1 MKKVVL
7 LGDSIR
13 MGYGASVARNL
24 SDEFSVW
31 QPDDNCRYAQYTYQH
46 LSYDEWNG
54 WASNTENVDIIH
66 WNNGLWDVNHWF
78 EDGPMTPKNFYVDTM
93 VRIAKLLLQR
103 SKIVIFATMTP
114 VRDTNP
120 TIINTEVVD
129 YNQALVPELE
139 KLGVVINDLH
149 TLVAADIPR
158 YILASDHIHLTEDGV
173 SVCAAQVEK
182 VIREQVAKLQ

>member
-13 MGYGASVARNL
+13 MGYGSRVAEML
-24 SDEFSVW
+24 GEEFEVW
-31 QPDDNCRYAQYTYQH
+31 QPNDNCRYAQYTYQH
-46 LSYDEWNG
+46 LSDDEWDG
-54 WASNTENVDIIH
+54 WATNTENVDIIH

-78 EDGPMTPKNFYVDTM
+78 EDGPMTPKEFYVDTM
-93 VRIAKLLLQR
+93 IRIAKLLLR
-103 SKIVIFATMTP
+103 RAKIVIFATITP

-120 TIINTEVVD
+120 TITNSEVID
-129 YNQALVPELE
+129 YNQALIPELK

-149 TLVAADIPR
+149 TLLTADIPR

-173 SVCAAQVEK
+173 SLCSTQVAN
-182 VIREQVAKLQ
+182 VIRQQAKNL